1 MTFSRGKILPCL
13 IVVAIADVACRDNK
27 PQKPV
32 DSGAIISHAPAVTGL
47 AGSTGWDSTAG
58 PVLILPVPGDLSRA
72 AVVLPGMTDSTLA
85 ATSQF
90 ELRGIDSINVDFFNP
105 HGIVGSAVLRVASQR
120 PDASGCV
127 NWPSGS
133 LTSAIPV
140 GWRIGLEK
148 GRASGLSLDSL
159 AAMNSQ
165 DSARFVTEALGATST
180 LGSSSDSA
188 FRGLPFSV
196 RRGYRIGLSP
206 SPVIVA
212 EVVRK
217 INEEANPREEHTLFL
232 AERETAGGSYRVK
245 FSKRSAGREETL
257 EASDVLAAVRLKRTN
272 NPVIVITFEYEDG
285 GKIGLLE
292 KSSDGSWNMRW
303 RSAYTGC

>member
-1 MTFSRGKILPCL
+1 MTFSRGKFFLCV
-13 IVVAIADVACRDNK
+13 IVVAIGDAACRDNK
-27 PQKPV
+27 SQKPV
-32 DSGAIISHAPAVTGL
+32 DSSAVVSRAPAVTGL

-58 PVLILPVPGDLSRA
+58 AVLILPVPSDPSKA

-90 ELRGIDSINVDFFNP
+90 ELRGIDSINVDLFNP
-105 HGIVGSAVLRVASQR
+105 DGVIGSTVLRVASQR

-127 NWPSGS
+127 NWPSGN
-133 LTSAIPV
+133 LASAIPA
-140 GWRIGLEK
+140 GWRVGLEK

-165 DSARFVTEALGATST
+165 DSARFVTDALQATST

-196 RRGYRIGLSP
+196 RRGYRIGLAP
-206 SPVIVA
+206 SQVIVA

-232 AERETAGGSYRVK
+232 AERDASAGGYRVK

-257 EASDVLAAVRLKRTN
+257 EASDVLVAVRLKRTN

-292 KSSDGSWNMRW
+292 RFPDGSWNMRW

>member
-1 MTFSRGKILPCL
+1 MTFCRGKILLCL
-13 IVVAIADVACRDNK
+13 IVAAIADVACRDNK
-27 PQKPV
+27 SQKPV
-32 DSGAIISHAPAVTGL
+32 DSSAVVSHAPAVTGL
-47 AGSTGWDSTAG
+47 AGSTEWDSTAG
-58 PVLILPVPGDLSRA
+58 PVLILPVPGDPSKA

-90 ELRGIDSINVDFFNP
+90 ELRGIDSIGVDLFNP
-105 HGIVGSAVLRVASQR
+105 HGVVGSTVLRVASQR

-127 NWPSGS
+127 NWPSGN
-133 LTSAIPV
+133 LTSAIPA

-148 GRASGLSLDSL
+148 GRASGLALDSL
-159 AAMNSQ
+159 AAMDSQ
-165 DSARFVTEALGATST
+165 DSARFVTEVLAAAST
-180 LGSSSDSA
+180 LGTTSDSA

-196 RRGYRIGLSP
+196 RRGYRIALSP

-232 AERETAGGSYRVK
+232 AEQEAGGGSYRLK

-272 NPVIVITFEYEDG
+272 HPVIVITFEYEDG
-285 GKIGLLE
+285 GKVGLLE
-292 KSSDGSWNMRW
+292 KFSDGSWSMRW

>member
-1 MTFSRGKILPCL
+1 
-13 IVVAIADVACRDNK
+13 
-27 PQKPV
+27 
-32 DSGAIISHAPAVTGL
+32 
-47 AGSTGWDSTAG
+47 
-58 PVLILPVPGDLSRA
+58 
-72 AVVLPGMTDSTLA
+72 MTDSTLA
-85 ATSQF
+85 ATSLF
-90 ELRGIDSINVDFFNP
+90 ELRGIDSISVDFFNP
-105 HGIVGSAVLRVASQR
+105 HGIVASTVLRVASQR

-127 NWPSGS
+127 NWPSGN
-133 LTSAIPV
+133 LTSAIPA

-165 DSARFVTEALGATST
+165 DSARFVTEALEATST
-180 LGSSSDSA
+180 LSSSSSSDSA

-232 AERETAGGSYRVK
+232 AEREAAGGSYRVK

-257 EASDVLAAVRLKRTN
+257 EASDVLAAIRLKRTN
-272 NPVIVITFEYEDG
+272 NPAIVITLEYEDG
-285 GKIGLLE
+285 GKVGLLE
-292 KSSDGSWNMRW
+292 KFPGGGWNMRW